1 MMAVGLLIGGGSLIL
16 FGVFLAIGPMPIVH
30 FHALDYRAI
39 LWDGLLSIIFFIQ
52 HSGMLRRSFRTRL
65 APMISR
71 HYHPAT
77 YAIASG
83 ITLTAVLL
91 LWQPSSKV
99 VYQTEGSLRLL
110 ARAISLLAVV
120 GLVWG
125 ARTLRS
131 FDPFGLNP
139 IRAYLH
145 GRQLE
150 APEFIYRGPFLWVRH
165 PLYFLTLVL
174 IWSASN
180 VSLDRLLFNVLWTF
194 WVVLGAYLEEKD
206 LAAEFGEK
214 YHQYQR
220 HVPMLFPWRFPR
232 GFKL

>member
-1 MMAVGLLIGGGSLIL
+1 MVMALLIGGGSLIL
-16 FGVFLAIGPMPIVH
+16 FGVFLAIGPMPILR
-30 FHALDYRAI
+30 FHGPDYRAI

-83 ITLTAVLL
+83 ITLTGVLL

-110 ARAISLLAVV
+110 SRAISLLAIV

-131 FDPFGLNP
+131 LDPFGLNP

-150 APEFIYRGPFLWVRH
+150 APEFIYRGLYLWVRH

-174 IWSASN
+174 MWSASN